1 MASSANVIETQ
12 TGPPEN
18 CQERL
23 PVCVGGT
30 GAGCPQETGR
40 WQKEGATRQMKRQG
54 DVQR

>member
-1 MASSANVIETQ
+1 MASSGIHDRDTNR
-12 TGPPEN
+12 PPEN

-23 PVCVGGT
+23 PVCVGGA

-40 WQKEGATRQMKRQG
+40 WQKEGASRQMKCQG